1 MLRTL
6 KMMLAEKLYGTSLFE
21 MAYNIKQIRSW
32 ITSGNLSQIVQNWC
46 LVRYCSL
53 YDKKSIYKNGWS
65 KELYAKMRDLQKMY
79 FKGDKHYVIEQCL
92 IKEAEINKPRAV
104 EDHLLDK
111 WLDEHLPTDEKLTR
125 VINDFIK
132 ELPIL
137 INYLSVN
144 MSSEKSTKDSIT
156 ELKNY
161 CYNKI

>member
-46 LVRYCSL
+46 LVRYCTL
-53 YDKKSIYKNGWS
+53 YDRNSIYKKEWS
-65 KELYAKMRDLQKMY
+65 KQLYAKIRDLQKIY
-79 FKGDKHYVIEQCL
+79 VKGDKHKIIETCL
-92 IKEAEINKPRAV
+92 IKEAEINKKRAV
-104 EDHLLDK
+104 ENHLIDK
-111 WLDEHLPTDEKLTR
+111 WFDEKLPID
-125 VINDFIK
+125 VKFDWVVSDFIE
-132 ELPIL
+132 ELPTI
-137 INYLSVN
+137 IDYLSVN

-156 ELKNY
+156 ELKDY